1 MRNVYYILI
10 YFVFLTT
17 PLESIAIMEGVSIVK
32 IMTILL
38 LFASIFNLKHIH
50 FQKSIFINLYFTYVI
65 LILLSSLWSVD
76 IEATTNSALGTI
88 IPGFIVISAIHY
100 SIDNLKQIENIFYAY
115 IIGASIAMGLAIYAY
130 VSGGPNTLVNFKND
144 RLTVLGQDQN
154 ELSFLLSFGIVA
166 VIYIYNFTNQRKF
179 IKLIIIILAF
189 SFAFIILTT

>member
-76 IEATTNSALGTI
+76 IEATTNSTIGTI
-88 IPGFIVISAIHY
+88 IPGFIVISAIKY
-100 SIDNLKQIENIFYAY
+100 SF
-115 IIGASIAMGLAIYAY
+115 
-130 VSGGPNTLVNFKND
+130 
-144 RLTVLGQDQN
+144 
-154 ELSFLLSFGIVA
+154 
-166 VIYIYNFTNQRKF
+166 
-179 IKLIIIILAF
+179 
-189 SFAFIILTT
+189 